1 MPKMPVYTE
10 DKYIIPDN
18 YLYISHLDEEF
29 QFWRIPVT
37 PETINDSMSVNF
49 QSTNALGRSAPVYTY
64 SNSGHRTVQISLK
77 FHRDM
82 MDAINVGV
90 SNAQLKEGEDYVE
103 NLINALQAIAVPKYT
118 MTNKAIEPPMVALRI
133 ANQVFIKGVVTG
145 SIGVNYS
152 LPILSNGKYAVVDV
166 TLTISEV
173 DPYTASEVL
182 RSGGFRG
189 VVQTLKNG
197 MGLSVNEE
205 N

>member
-37 PETINDSMSVNF
+37 PETINDSMSANF

-64 SNSGHRTVQISLK
+64 SNSGPRTVQISLK
-77 FHRDM
+77 LHRDM
-82 MDAINVGV
+82 MDAINIGV
-90 SNAQLKEGEDYVE
+90 SNSELKEGEDYVE

-133 ANQVFIKGVVTG
+133 ANQIFIKGVIAG
-145 SIGVNYS
+145 SIGVTYS
-152 LPILSNGKYAVVDV
+152 LPILSNGKYAVVDI
-166 TLTISEV
+166 TLTVSEV

-182 RSGGFRG
+182 HSGGFRG

-197 MGLSVNEE
+197 MGLSVDEE

>member
-49 QSTNALGRSAPVYTY
+49 QATNALGRSAPVYTY
-64 SNSGHRTVQISLK
+64 SNSGPRTVQISLK
-77 FHRDM
+77 LHRDM

-90 SNAQLKEGEDYVE
+90 SNSELKEGEDYVE

-133 ANQVFIKGVVTG
+133 ANQIFIKGVVTG

-152 LPILSNGKYAVVDV
+152 LPILSNGKYAVVDI
-166 TLTISEV
+166 TLAISEV

-197 MGLSVNEE
+197 MGLSVDEE

>member
-64 SNSGHRTVQISLK
+64 SNSGPRTVQISLK

-189 VVQTLKNG
+189 VIQTLKNG
-197 MGLSVNEE
+197 MGLSVDEE